1 MKRSAGQAVILK
13 TSSGALR
20 GSWSGTA
27 AAFLGVPYA
36 MPPVG
41 ERRFLPTARMPA
53 WEGIRNATEFGPAA
67 PQPGSVR
74 AHLLQG
80 RPGRTDENCLT
91 LNVWT
96 PDPDPAAHLPVLVR
110 ALAAELGVGVPD
122 LRGADSP
129 GPADSQSP
137 LPTSAGITW
146 RRSVR

>member
-41 ERRFLPTARMPA
+41 ERRFLPTARVPA
-53 WEGIRNATEFGPAA
+53 WEGIRNATEFGPGDS
-67 PQPGSVR
+67 QPGSVR
-74 AHLLQG
+74 AYLLQG

-96 PDPDPAAHLPVLVR
+96 PDPDPAAHLPVLVWVHGG
-110 ALAAELGVGVPD
+110 AFTNGAGSVPAPHGADLAAAG
-122 LRGADSP
+122 RRADSV
-129 GPADSQSP
+129 
-137 LPTSAGITW
+137 
-146 RRSVR
+146 RRILTGAAS

>member
-1 MKRSAGQAVILK
+1 MMRSAGQAVILK

-53 WEGIRNATEFGPAA
+53 WEGIRNATEFGPGA

-80 RPGRTDENCLT
+80 RPGRTDENLCVPKT
-91 LNVWT
+91 YATRRYSWMT
-96 PDPDPAAHLPVLVR
+96 P
-110 ALAAELGVGVPD
+110 
-122 LRGADSP
+122 
-129 GPADSQSP
+129 
-137 LPTSAGITW
+137 PTRS
-146 RRSVR
+146 RRRTRK